1 MGRIED
7 VRMKRMEGVRM
18 KRMEDVRMKGVL
30 VVEAVGC
37 VIFCLLR
44 GEVPGVFSGVA
55 AFPFEQ
61 IGMGLRW
68 LSLSGGIGNGA
79 AIVLYILL
87 SLVPCLV
94 WAYMEKRGAARG
106 IDWMLLGLSLLL
118 FAVNYYMVNPGL
130 FVTGVPGAGKM
141 VLGSVFYSALSG
153 YLIIRA
159 LLMCQSAGEERLW
172 KWIRG
177 LCGFLNVVLVYLISW
192 TCFGD
197 FLDAVREVQAGDG
210 GIYGENVMSGIR
222 EYGVTYLFL
231 GGHYLINVLPYVF
244 DIGIVF
250 LSIHMLTALEDD
262 RYSAGAAEKA
272 DRLASFCG
280 RALVITVSADV
291 VFNILQM
298 IFHERLYQTDI
309 VIRVP
314 VISIVFVLAVLL
326 FARYVREDQKLKQ
339 ENDLFI

>member
-1 MGRIED
+1 
-7 VRMKRMEGVRM
+7 
-18 KRMEDVRMKGVL
+18 
-30 VVEAVGC
+30 
-37 VIFCLLR
+37 
-44 GEVPGVFSGVA
+44 
-55 AFPFEQ
+55 
-61 IGMGLRW
+61 
-68 LSLSGGIGNGA
+68 
-79 AIVLYILL
+79 
-87 SLVPCLV
+87 
-94 WAYMEKRGAARG
+94 
-106 IDWMLLGLSLLL
+106 MLLGLSLLL

-197 FLDAVREVQAGDG
+197 FLDAVRKVQAGDG

-314 VISIVFVLAVLL
+314 VISIVFVLGVRL
-326 FARYVREDQKLKQ
+326 FGGYVREDQKLKQ